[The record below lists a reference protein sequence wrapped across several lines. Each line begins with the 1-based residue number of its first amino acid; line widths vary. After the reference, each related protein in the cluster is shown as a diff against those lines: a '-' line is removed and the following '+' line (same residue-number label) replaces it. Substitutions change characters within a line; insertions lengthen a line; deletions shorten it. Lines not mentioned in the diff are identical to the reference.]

1 MQSLSKKACTIIIAV
16 TTALILIFLTVSIT
30 LVVAGGGATGL
41 AAGSKSDSESYETR
55 YRRLDEV
62 YRYLMDRYYVEV
74 DSDTLL
80 QGAID
85 GMMASLGD
93 PFTFYFTPEEM
104 SSTNQSRSGNYVGI
118 GVQVMR
124 NEDNYIQVTRVF
136 SNGSAKEA
144 GLIKND
150 IICTADGVELRP
162 QTDAELT
169 EAVAVIKNGD
179 IGTFTELGVLRGEEM
194 FTVKVER
201 RAVTQDRVEYE
212 ILEGDIGYI
221 WLYDFFGNAIDGV
234 SEALNYFNDNG
245 VKGIVFDVRD
255 NPGGSLEYCIRITDF
270 FVDDGVIVYTEDRNG
285 HRENYEGT
293 PGKNE
298 LPLVVLVNGQSAS
311 ASEIFSAAIQEA
323 GTGTILGE
331 TTYGKGIVQ
340 TQYPFPD
347 GAGMQLTTSA
357 YYTASGKSIHKL
369 GVTPDVE
376 VAFDDAVM
384 RDENRD
390 TQLEAALALLL
401 EQTGCTN
408 EQ

>member
-144 GLIKND
+144 GL
-150 IICTADGVELRP
+150 
-162 QTDAELT
+162 
-169 EAVAVIKNGD
+169 
-179 IGTFTELGVLRGEEM
+179 
-194 FTVKVER
+194 
-201 RAVTQDRVEYE
+201 DRK
-212 ILEGDIGYI
+212 
-221 WLYDFFGNAIDGV
+221 
-234 SEALNYFNDNG
+234 S
-245 VKGIVFDVRD
+245 
-255 NPGGSLEYCIRITDF
+255 
-270 FVDDGVIVYTEDRNG
+270 
-285 HRENYEGT
+285 
-293 PGKNE
+293 
-298 LPLVVLVNGQSAS
+298 VV
-311 ASEIFSAAIQEA
+311 
-323 GTGTILGE
+323 
-331 TTYGKGIVQ
+331 
-340 TQYPFPD
+340 
-347 GAGMQLTTSA
+347 
-357 YYTASGKSIHKL
+357 
-369 GVTPDVE
+369 
-376 VAFDDAVM
+376 
-384 RDENRD
+384 
-390 TQLEAALALLL
+390 
-401 EQTGCTN
+401 
-408 EQ
+408 